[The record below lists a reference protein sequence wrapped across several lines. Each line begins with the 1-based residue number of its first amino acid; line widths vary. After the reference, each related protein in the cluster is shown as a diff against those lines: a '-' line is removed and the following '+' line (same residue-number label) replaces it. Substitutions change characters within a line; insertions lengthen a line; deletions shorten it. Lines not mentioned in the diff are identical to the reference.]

1 MQKPIE
7 EIPIISPVVTES
19 VSDVK
24 TLIKKGDEA
33 YKQNK
38 LDEAIDFYTKAVI
51 FNPSDKFVM
60 QKIANIY
67 KIQEII
73 QRL

>member
-24 TLIKKGDEA
+24 TLIKKVMKHINKISWM
-33 YKQNK
+33 KQS
-38 LDEAIDFYTKAVI
+38 I
-51 FNPSDKFVM
+51 F
-60 QKIANIY
+60 
-67 KIQEII
+67 I